1 MNREVNNMIK
11 RVLITLALTSAML
24 FSVSN
29 IAKAN
34 DCVKNTEAYLKSDK
48 MAAISIIEKTGHI
61 TVYVDNYNPVQ
72 KKFGNIGA
80 YGWNKDMA
88 NRLIESGCVS
98 PVFIPLYAH
107 DGSVKFVAEA
117 VDQSKVEFI
126 WENITNK

>member
-11 RVLITLALTSAML
+11 RVLITLALTSALL

-34 DCVKNTEAYLKSDK
+34 DCIKNTEAYLKSDK

-72 KKFGNIGA
+72 KKFRNIGF

-88 NRLIESGCVS
+88 NSLIESGCVS

-117 VDQSKVEFI
+117 IDMSNVEFM
-126 WENITNK
+126 WRHK